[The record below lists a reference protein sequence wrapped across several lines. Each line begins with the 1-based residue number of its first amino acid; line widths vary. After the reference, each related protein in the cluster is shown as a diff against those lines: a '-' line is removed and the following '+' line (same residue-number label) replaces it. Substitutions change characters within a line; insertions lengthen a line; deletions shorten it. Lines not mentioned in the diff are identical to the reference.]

1 MKVISPF
8 GEYPF
13 QFRRL
18 ERRGAT
24 VVVLGTVAGVESGIV
39 LDAADLRAAAKLAA
53 VATALGAGLA
63 FLARRA

>member
-1 MKVISPF
+1 MKIISPF

-24 VVVLGTVAGVESGIV
+24 VAVLGTVAGVESGVV
-39 LDAADLRAAAKLAA
+39 LDATDLRAAAK
-53 VATALGAGLA
+53 VATAAAALA
-63 FLARRA
+63 TAAALIARRA

>member
-1 MKVISPF
+1 MKIISPF

-24 VVVLGTVAGVESGIV
+24 VAVLGTVAGVESGV
-39 LDAADLRAAAKLAA
+39 VFDATDLRAAAKVAA
-53 VATALGAGLA
+53 AATALAAAVLI
-63 FLARRA
+63 ARRA

>member
-39 LDAADLRAAAKLAA
+39 LDAADLRAAAKVTAAATALAAA
-53 VATALGAGLA
+53 VAL
-63 FLARRA
+63 LARRA